1 MAFNLPGKF
10 TTFYD
15 AKAAKQ
21 AEYEKEQAEKERK
34 KLEEQQL
41 AKLGQAGVDPYAW
54 TRKQP
59 KSQAEINK
67 DLQTPVVSSLGDIF
81 RIADY
86 RETPAEKATRETP
99 EKEAARLD
107 KSLGRGVSKAELPV
121 DPLPSQ
127 DATALN
133 KVQTL
138 FRIISQCWNP
148 AAPTS
153 PDQPTWL
160 QGREQQ
166 GTQALQQLQVLWRQ
180 AYMTKNPQDELIN
193 LYITREVLD
202 NTPAWLNPEQV
213 PLFEQFLANYKGV
226 GDRVGMRAKINLMEN
241 QNSVNA
247 DASIK

>member
-1 MAFNLPGKF
+1 MAGTLDF
-10 TTFYD
+10 TTYYKEM
-15 AKAAKQ
+15 ARRKEEALAKQ
-21 AEYEKEQAEKERK
+21 KEKERLA
-34 KLEEQQL
+34 LEKQQL
-41 AKLGQAGVDPYAW
+41 NKLGQGGVDPYAW

-67 DLQTPVVSSLGDIF
+67 DLQTPVVSGLSDIF

-86 RETPAEKATRETP
+86 RETPAEKAAREAP

-107 KSLGRGVSKAELPV
+107 KLLGRGVSKAELPV
-121 DPLPSQ
+121 DSLPAQ
-127 DATALN
+127 DANALN

-138 FRIISQCWNP
+138 FRIIGQCWNP
-148 AAPTS
+148 AAPNN

-166 GTQALQQLQVLWRQ
+166 GAQALQQLQVLWRQ

-202 NTPAWLNPEQV
+202 NTPPWLNPEQI
-213 PLFEQFLANYKGV
+213 PLFEQFLHDYKGV

-241 QNSVNA
+241 QNSINA